1 MKGIILGGGN
11 GSRLYPITSANNKL
25 LTPIYDKPMIY
36 YPLATLMQAGI
47 NEVMIITNSRDN
59 DRFKMLLG
67 DGSQLGMK
75 ITYGIQDVPRGIV
88 DAFLIGADFIGD
100 DGCALILGDN
110 LFHGPSMPKLLSEA
124 TANAEKGLVTL
135 FGIPVPDPERFGI
148 VELDAE
154 NNALSIVEKPK
165 EPKSNICVTGL
176 YFYPKGVV
184 EMAKKV
190 TPSARG
196 EYEITDLNNLY
207 LELKNVKVNVMGE
220 ETLWL
225 DAGTFA
231 SLLESSAIVKEHQ
244 DKGDYI
250 AFIEEEAYKHGWIS
264 KEQLTKLGKPMEK
277 NTYGQHLLSLD

>member
-36 YPLATLMQAGI
+36 YPLATLMQA
-47 NEVMIITNSRDN
+47 
-59 DRFKMLLG
+59 FKMLLG

-88 DAFLIGADFIGD
+88 DAFLIGEEFLGD

-110 LFHGPSMPKLLSEA
+110 LFHGPKMPKLLEEA

-148 VELDAE
+148 VELDE
-154 NNALSIVEKPK
+154 DNNALSIEEKPAN
-165 EPKSNICVTGL
+165 PKSNICVTGL

-184 EMAKKV
+184 KMAKKV

-207 LELKNVKVNVMGE
+207 LELKNVKVNIMDE
-220 ETLWL
+220 KTLWL

-231 SLLESSAIVKEHQ
+231 SLLESTEIVKQHQ
-244 DKGDYI
+244 DEGDYI
-250 AFIEEEAYKHGWIS
+250 ENLFMAGS
-264 KEQLTKLGKPMEK
+264 TKNSSSSWLR
-277 NTYGQHLLSLD
+277 Q

>member
-75 ITYGIQDVPRGIV
+75 ITYGIQDIPRGIV
-88 DAFLIGADFIGD
+88 DAFLIGQDFLGD

-110 LFHGPSMPKLLSEA
+110 LFHGPHMPALLREA
-124 TANAEKGLVTL
+124 TKNAEAGLVTL

-148 VELDAE
+148 VELDE
-154 NNALSIVEKPK
+154 NNNALSIVEKPK

-207 LELKNVKVNVMGE
+207 LGLKNVKVNVMGE

-231 SLLESSAIVKEHQ
+231 SLLESSEIVMKHQ
-244 DKGDYI
+244 DDGDYI
-250 AFIEEEAYKHGWIS
+250 AFIEEEAYRQGWIDL
-264 KEQLTKLGKPMEK
+264 EQLRKIGMTMEK
-277 NTYGQHLLSLD
+277 NSYGQHLLSLK